1 MPDQPE
7 DPIHYDMKI
16 PPEPDSNRQ
25 EHESKEQEHE
35 SKESE
40 EHQDQDKADAA
51 SNAAVSGEASG
62 AKSDDEK
69 R

>member
-16 PPEPDSNRQ
+16 PPEPDSN
-25 EHESKEQEHE
+25 KQEHE

-51 SNAAVSGEASG
+51 SNAEVSGEASG